1 MPGGA
6 CNPILLGALR
16 YPDRSTPNTH
26 STHAILTGVNLPV
39 DSNIEPPSSTSENR
53 ISESPFP
60 PANTADITRRVRN
73 PDRLSTIQHVLSTI
87 KERRWCPVCWSLGFL
102 GGNHRMKA
110 RWDCQHSSL
119 QKERLRY
126 SAGGLCHRCGVASKL
141 CSSLFEKPRRP
152 MCQWPGIVVPVVIN
166 AWSVPEL
173 RRKLIGMLTGEDLRE
188 DMTMDQWKNWL
199 GGSTQLACQWE
210 CAAMAVFDAIVMINE
225 EHCHLSSNPRLRT
238 FFDTQE
244 SNSRRENIST
254 NENVVPVFQLP
265 PRPTERSITRRNQSP
280 GRTNRLAA
288 IKDVLASI
296 TRNRWCGLCWSLSFI
311 NGSHDLYDDS
321 CPQHSRLRTETP
333 PKMFMKGHV
342 CIYDGNRDKLC
353 GGCLSPRNA
362 SGWPS
367 IVFPIVLNAW
377 RVPEMRRLLVRALE
391 GEGLSIEMSEE
402 AWRAW
407 LEGETQMACGWS
419 TPAMAAFDVIVM
431 INEGYRG

>member
-1 MPGGA
+1 MYRSFDFRRRTCAAASPYQRNAPAFQRSSIARNDSSIPAPASPSIPHSLLLGGV
-6 CNPILLGALR
+6 CNPIILGDLR
-16 YPDRSTPNTH
+16 YPDRSTLNSH
-26 STHAILTGVNLPV
+26 STHATLTGVNLPV
-39 DSNIEPPSSTSENR
+39 DSNIEQSSSTSENP

-60 PANTADITRRVRN
+60 PANTADITRRLHN

-110 RWDCQHSSL
+110 RWDCQHSNL
-119 QKERLRY
+119 QKERLQY
-126 SAGGLCHRCGVASKL
+126 SAGGLCHRCGVTSKL

-152 MCQWPGIVVPVVIN
+152 MCQWSGIVVPVIVN
-166 AWSVPEL
+166 AWNVPGI

-199 GGSTQLACQWE
+199 GGGTQLACQWE

-244 SNSRRENIST
+244 SNSSRENISI
-254 NENVVPVFQLP
+254 NENVIPAFQLP
-265 PRPTERSITRRNQSP
+265 PRPSERSITRRNKSP
-280 GRTNRLAA
+280 GGTNRLAA
-288 IKDVLASI
+288 IKDVLTSI
-296 TRNRWCGLCWSLSFI
+296 IRNRWCGS
-311 NGSHDLYDDS
+311 
-321 CPQHSRLRTETP
+321 
-333 PKMFMKGHV
+333 
-342 CIYDGNRDKLC
+342 
-353 GGCLSPRNA
+353 CLSSRNA

-391 GEGLSIEMSEE
+391 GEGLNIEMSEE
-402 AWRAW
+402 AWRTW
-407 LEGETQMACGWS
+407 LAGETQMACGWS